1 MRGDLPIMVVASEK
15 VASGK
20 PLVFAVLAPAING
33 SLQKGSQQIQLL
45 ICFRP
50 PVRTL
55 TVSQLLQIT
64 EGIFFGD
71 RSCFSV

>member
-1 MRGDLPIMVVASEK
+1 MVVASEE

-20 PLVFAVLAPAING
+20 PLVFAVIAPAKNG
-33 SLQKGSQQIQLL
+33 SLQKGSHQIQLL
-45 ICFRP
+45 VCFRP

-55 TVSQLLQIT
+55 TVFHLLQMA
-64 EGIFFGD
+64 EGIVFGY